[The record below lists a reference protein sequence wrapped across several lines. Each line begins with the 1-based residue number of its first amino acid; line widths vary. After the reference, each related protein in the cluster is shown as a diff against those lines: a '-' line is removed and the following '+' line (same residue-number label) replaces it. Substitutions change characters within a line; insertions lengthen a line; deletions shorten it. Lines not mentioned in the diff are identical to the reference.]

1 MLRNVRSRRR
11 DFPALYFLER
21 IMSPLRIQTVPKMV
35 AEAKHL
41 LEETDTSKVDVTA
54 IRGIGLDT
62 LHLHSRERQCG
73 RHSSGTH
80 AGCGDPGNVA
90 VGHQPHHESAD
101 ESSAAARRRT
111 AASRI
116 MTMLEDELA
125 RIENTFK
132 DVGACTEAAFDNRIR
147 TLLGVTKAL
156 REVELISKSDE
167 VNTPDAADND
177 ATRDIDELREALA
190 RRIESFIAAQQSGV
204 GGTDDGA
211 VD

>member
-1 MLRNVRSRRR
+1 
-11 DFPALYFLER
+11 
-21 IMSPLRIQTVPKMV
+21 MV

-41 LEETDTSKVDVTA
+41 FEETSTPRQDIA
-54 IRGIGLDT
+54 AMMEIGLDT
-62 LHLHSRERQCG
+62 LHRHRRESDWQCRQ
-73 RHSSGTH
+73 HPSGTR
-80 AGCGDPGNVA
+80 ACVPAICGDSGNLP
-90 VGHQPHHESAD
+90 HQQHQGSGD
-101 ESSAAARRRT
+101 ECSAAARRRA

-132 DVGACTEAAFDNRIR
+132 DVGACAEAAFDDRIR

-167 VNTPDAADND
+167 VTTPDATDND
-177 ATRDIDELREALA
+177 ATRDIDQFREALA
-190 RRIESFIAAQQSGV
+190 RRIESFAAAQQNAV